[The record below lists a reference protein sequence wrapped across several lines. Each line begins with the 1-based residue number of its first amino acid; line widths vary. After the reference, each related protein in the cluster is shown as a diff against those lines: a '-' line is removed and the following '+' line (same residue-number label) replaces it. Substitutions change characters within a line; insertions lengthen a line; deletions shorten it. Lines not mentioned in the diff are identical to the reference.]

1 MLEGAQVRLRIPTGP
16 DVARLFHWYQD
27 PELVAPFDRY
37 EPDTLETFAT
47 ALARAPEDPT
57 SLYPRYAI
65 VLRASGTT
73 VGCVGWYR
81 AHPVLEYL
89 DIWYLL
95 GEPAERGK
103 GFGREA
109 VHLLVS
115 ELFRTQTVDRIGATC
130 DVENLPSARLL
141 VRVGFRREGTL
152 RGALFH
158 HARWHDVDVYGVT
171 RSEWPSSPPIG

>member
-1 MLEGAQVRLRIPTGP
+1 MLEGAQVRLRPVTEQ
-16 DVARLFHWYQD
+16 DSARLFRWYQD

-37 EPDTLETFAT
+37 ELDTLATFAD
-47 ALARAPEDPT
+47 ALASAPEDPD
-57 SLYPRYAI
+57 SLYPRYA
-65 VLRASGTT
+65 VELRASGTI

-95 GEPAERGK
+95 GEPAERGR
-103 GFGREA
+103 GLGREA
-109 VHLLVS
+109 VYLLVS

-141 VRVGFRREGTL
+141 ERLG
-152 RGALFH
+152 FH
-158 HARWHDVDVYGVT
+158 HARWHDVHVYGIT
-171 RSEWPSSPPIG
+171 RAEWSSPPTA